1 MNCFICDAKIV
12 EPFAFSNLFEAPQ
25 LLCETCRAQLLS
37 CRLNDD
43 ARCSY
48 CKGWLIE
55 GNCMTCE
62 HLSDYTTR
70 FDHIYASYCYDGLM
84 KEIIQRYKF
93 MKDVALAEVLA
104 RYIEWPKAQYDIV
117 IPMPSSPQND
127 ALRTFN
133 PVKYVLQSKGMQFH
147 ELLVM
152 ENRHKQFDLSKKERF
167 CIENSIKTT
176 NEKNLEN
183 KRILL
188 VDDIYTTGKTAHN
201 AAIKLFSAKVRKL
214 DMLTFAR

>member
-1 MNCFICDAKIV
+1 
-12 EPFAFSNLFEAPQ
+12 
-25 LLCETCRAQLLS
+25 
-37 CRLNDD
+37 
-43 ARCSY
+43 
-48 CKGWLIE
+48 
-55 GNCMTCE
+55 MTCE
-62 HLSDYTTR
+62 HLSDSVVR
-70 FDHIYASYCYDGLM
+70 FDYIYAPYCYDGLL

-93 MKDVALAEVLA
+93 MRDVGLAEVLA
-104 RYIEWPKAQYDIV
+104 RYMIWPKARYDIV

-152 ENRHKQFDLSKKERF
+152 DNRHKQFDLSKKERF
-167 CIENSIKTT
+167 RIENPIKTT
-176 NEKNLEN
+176 DEKKLEN

-201 AAIKLFSAKVRKL
+201 AAIKLFSSKVRKL